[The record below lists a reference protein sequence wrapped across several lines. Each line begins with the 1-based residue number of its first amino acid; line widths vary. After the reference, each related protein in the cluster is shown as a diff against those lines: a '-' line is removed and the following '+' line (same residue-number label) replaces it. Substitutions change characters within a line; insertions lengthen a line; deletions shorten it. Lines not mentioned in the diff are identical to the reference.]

1 MSEDLSRPPYVL
13 VDRMINFATPH
24 DGECI
29 LNLGA
34 GSGMTDL
41 LRKMYPKSTIL
52 DDGRNWNELRD
63 ELAHSFHRVVLY
75 SQGVTHDLL
84 REASRF
90 VPPRGTLVA
99 GFPISKPWY
108 RRESGVAKRIFDEF
122 HEQDWCAHGVSVV
135 SDESGHY
142 GVARF
147 YPYIPESGMP
157 SRKAQDLL
165 AMASLMHDYSSDEVR
180 EALAMALIEF
190 NNHGQRESR
199 KLEESLR

>member
-1 MSEDLSRPPYVL
+1 
-13 VDRMINFATPH
+13 MINFATPH

-90 VPPRGTLVA
+90 VPQGEPSSLDSPYQSHGTVGSLA
-99 GFPISKPWY
+99 LPSAYSMSSMSRTGALMGFRWY
-108 RRESGVAKRIFDEF
+108 QTS
-122 HEQDWCAHGVSVV
+122 Q
-135 SDESGHY
+135 GHY

-190 NNHGQRESR
+190 NNHGQKSR